1 MGGTTGRILV
11 VDGDRRVRVALRT
24 LAHAAGHEVVAEA
37 ANASEA
43 RRAIA
48 ERTPVV
54 AVVDPML
61 PTLTEGCAL
70 VRELAAD
77 GIAVLALSLR
87 ATARPATR
95 AAGAAAFLTKN
106 CTPEQVLEGLGRL
119 LDDSAASIG

>member
-1 MGGTTGRILV
+1 MGARTGRILV
-11 VDGDRRVRVALRT
+11 VDRDRRVRAALRT

-37 ANASEA
+37 ADVPAA

-48 ERTPVV
+48 EQAPAL

-61 PTLTEGCAL
+61 PTLSEGCAL
-70 VRELAAD
+70 VRELSAD

-119 LDDSAASIG
+119 LDDSAAPIG